1 MGHQGQ
7 NLAVLLQLT
16 AWLPITILVVQ
27 QQNLESPATE
37 FTHEIFI
44 FQYPAGILSKIFRV
58 PGLIIVVFD
67 DRSRVVEVYFCD

>member
-37 FTHEIFI
+37 FTHEIFK
-44 FQYPAGILSKIFRV
+44 FQ
-58 PGLIIVVFD
+58 
-67 DRSRVVEVYFCD
+67 